1 MDWMSIIPPMPITKP
16 ATYTIPTTLAV
27 VLNVFIYPSLLGLLM
42 AVFSSASFLFPSREH
57 GCVSFLPPMEKQR
70 VGGGSR
76 PRSRRK
82 AGSCPAPSRGV
93 NGPRNEGSIPLS
105 QANVCAPWH
114 ETRQST
120 KEAPKFLELR
130 ASELRRIPLPRT
142 RVIRGNREEW
152 A

>member
-1 MDWMSIIPPMPITKP
+1 MCLVP
-16 ATYTIPTTLAV
+16 L
-27 VLNVFIYPSLLGLLM
+27 PS
-42 AVFSSASFLFPSREH
+42 FSSREH

-70 VGGGSR
+70 VGGGSW
-76 PRSRRK
+76 PRSRRR

-93 NGPRNEGSIPLS
+93 NGPRNEVSILLS

-130 ASELRRIPLPRT
+130 KAEVRRIPLPRSRVNKSGQASSEARSDYT
-142 RVIRGNREEW
+142 RRCCRYLRLHWLLLLSVLAQEMLRTVHNDH
-152 A
+152 